1 MVPAVKRVELLG
13 IGGEGGN
20 EPVNEGIIGKERGEG

>member
-13 IGGEGGN
+13 IGGEGVN
-20 EPVNEGIIGKERGEG
+20 EPVDERLIGEEWGER